1 MHWKKTVCA
10 RKLKIYVQDI
20 FPFFFYFLINFYL
33 PGNFRPFLLPCG
45 HNICEFCLS
54 THRQETDFKCA
65 VCNSSAPPTLN
76 AKNPN
81 SKYPGNIR
89 DYYELNYHVLGEAN
103 SLNYYRRFSVDSVN
117 KSLHCTTMSDIVM
130 DIKCSECG
138 HNTAMGEC
146 QQCNA
151 FYCKRCFETVHHHS
165 RVLKTHIYQRLD
177 EKMRPSKQI
186 RVGKDIFRM
195 PIPMQCNVHNL
206 PKNIYCQVCKITNC
220 LLCSTRYHNNHK
232 TCTVAE
238 MVSLTHSTKGWHC
251 WKYFN
256 TLAEGEWWRH

>member
-1 MHWKKTVCA
+1 M
-10 RKLKIYVQDI
+10 QDI

-195 PIPMQCNVHNL
+195 PVPMQCNVHNL

-238 MVSLTHSTKGWHC
+238 MVSLTHSTKG
-251 WKYFN
+251 
-256 TLAEGEWWRH
+256 